1 MRQYSVQITFEFF
14 FIILYYIFLSF
25 RMFNL
30 DLWAVWKKCENEEQ
44 QLANGA
50 KIQKMVSFPVQKK
63 LSLDTFLGPM
73 VVTSWPKEDI
83 ALAWTLTSLCKLN
96 LAIFLVWKI
105 MNPIKSSVS
114 WKWAWW
120 TYVQAISYQQLNFQI
135 LFSLSFSHQNAF
147 R

>member
-1 MRQYSVQITFEFF
+1 MKFF
-14 FIILYYIFLSF
+14 LIILYYIFLSF

-105 MNPIKSSVS
+105 LNPIFKFQRFLKMCLMDICSSYFPPTVKFPNS
-114 WKWAWW
+114 
-120 TYVQAISYQQLNFQI
+120 F
-135 LFSLSFSHQNAF
+135 FSQFFTSKCF
-147 R
+147 